1 MLVLV
6 IGFGI
11 FNTNLIA
18 QDDAEDDVEEVV
30 VTGSRIATSEFTGA
44 QPVVVIDQE
53 DIARTA
59 ELGIAEVLRELP
71 INIAGSFFERSGSS
85 AGSQAQL
92 SLRGLGAGRTLVL
105 IDGRRIPSSPKLGGE
120 SANINTIPTA
130 AVERVEI
137 LADGASAVYGSDA
150 IGGVVNIIT
159 KKGFDGMIISGRVGD
174 PDLPGGEE
182 EAFSVVGGITGDDS
196 NLTWTYEHSQRD
208 IVYLTDRDYNAGR
221 APTSD
226 DWFTGFSISTFA
238 WNYILREDDPAN
250 GLVAGQWLP
259 AAECAGDE
267 RFVGGGKTYT
277 LGSAPTG
284 GLDYNYLCSFDYTQI
299 MAQAA
304 GKKNDFLTVNYDKQ
318 INDDMSAYA
327 QIVVSRQETF
337 GRYAPPAA
345 FINPYPAGL
354 ATARIPAQADG
365 TPERVVTINVPTQL
379 RKRFIEI
386 GPRASED
393 TDWTG
398 NVVMGFSGTVMDD
411 YTWDLSMQWHLAD
424 FLTFDCC
431 YLPVSYTHL
440 TLPTTEAV

>member
-208 IVYLTDRDYNAGR
+208 IVYLTDREYNAGR
-221 APTSD
+221 APTND
-226 DWFTGFSISTFA
+226 DFFTGFSISTFA

-304 GKKNDFLTVNYDKQ
+304 GKKNDF
-318 INDDMSAYA
+318 
-327 QIVVSRQETF
+327 
-337 GRYAPPAA
+337 
-345 FINPYPAGL
+345 
-354 ATARIPAQADG
+354 
-365 TPERVVTINVPTQL
+365 
-379 RKRFIEI
+379 
-386 GPRASED
+386 
-393 TDWTG
+393 
-398 NVVMGFSGTVMDD
+398 
-411 YTWDLSMQWHLAD
+411 
-424 FLTFDCC
+424 
-431 YLPVSYTHL
+431 
-440 TLPTTEAV
+440 

>member
-71 INIAGSFFERSGSS
+71 INISGSFFERSGSS

-150 IGGVVNIIT
+150 IGGVVIIIT
-159 KKGFDGMIISGRVGD
+159 
-174 PDLPGGEE
+174 
-182 EAFSVVGGITGDDS
+182 
-196 NLTWTYEHSQRD
+196 
-208 IVYLTDRDYNAGR
+208 
-221 APTSD
+221 
-226 DWFTGFSISTFA
+226 
-238 WNYILREDDPAN
+238 
-250 GLVAGQWLP
+250 
-259 AAECAGDE
+259 
-267 RFVGGGKTYT
+267 
-277 LGSAPTG
+277 
-284 GLDYNYLCSFDYTQI
+284 
-299 MAQAA
+299 
-304 GKKNDFLTVNYDKQ
+304 
-318 INDDMSAYA
+318 
-327 QIVVSRQETF
+327 
-337 GRYAPPAA
+337 
-345 FINPYPAGL
+345 
-354 ATARIPAQADG
+354 
-365 TPERVVTINVPTQL
+365 
-379 RKRFIEI
+379 
-386 GPRASED
+386 
-393 TDWTG
+393 
-398 NVVMGFSGTVMDD
+398 
-411 YTWDLSMQWHLAD
+411 
-424 FLTFDCC
+424 
-431 YLPVSYTHL
+431 
-440 TLPTTEAV
+440 